1 MGQIDDEGFRI
12 EPVATTDD
20 DVARRHDAN
29 RAAWNEGAIAYHAEL
44 DAAREFIAA
53 GRSNLHP
60 IERRNLER
68 YGPLA
73 AWCRRA
79 IHLQCAGGRDT
90 LSLRTEGA
98 LEVIGVDISDRMIA
112 AARELSRLTGV
123 DASWY
128 CCDVLDTPV
137 ELDAS
142 ADLVYTGRGALCWIQ
157 DISGWARVIA
167 RLLKPGGV
175 ASVYDGHPLQWL
187 VRDDSPTLE
196 FAAGTTYF
204 SYAISDKG
212 WPEEYIGRIDG
223 IDPADESRK
232 YERNWTVA
240 EVVQAIIDSG
250 LVVEVLGEHP
260 EDFWDALPHL
270 SPAERERIPNTFSV
284 CARKPLR

>member
-1 MGQIDDEGFRI
+1 MHDDGFRI
-12 EPVATTDD
+12 EPVATTAD

-60 IERRNLER
+60 VERRNLER
-68 YGPLA
+68 HGPLA
-73 AWCRRA
+73 SWCRRA

-90 LSLRTEGA
+90 LSLRNEGA
-98 LEVIGVDISDRMIA
+98 HEVIGVDISDRMID

-123 DASWY
+123 DATWY
-128 CCDVLDTPV
+128 CCDVLNTPG
-137 ELDAS
+137 ELDGS

-157 DISGWARVIA
+157 DIAGWASVVA

-175 ASVYDGHPLQWL
+175 VSVYDGHPIQWL
-187 VRDDSPTLE
+187 LRDDTPTLE
-196 FAAGTTYF
+196 FGAGASYF
-204 SYAISDKG
+204 SYAVSDKG

-223 IDPADESRK
+223 IDAGDESRK

-240 EVVQAIIDSG
+240 EVVQALIDAG
-250 LVVEVLGEHP
+250 LCVEILGEHP